1 MRNVGYI
8 PVIKI
13 LKENYER
20 FNISWHDV
28 PKSKICKVQ
37 EAKKVNKK
45 SGKTVINPWGNTY
58 VEDYSK
64 LFEEFGIEP
73 FNEEI
78 IKRIPN
84 PNKLIRRGI
93 VFGHRGFETV
103 LEAIENKQPF
113 AVMSGIK
120 PSGPMHLGSITTASE
135 IVYFQKEFGAKAF
148 YCIADIESY
157 VDNRLFYGD
166 STVVDTAVDNLAD
179 ILALGLDSKNAYVWR
194 QSQEKRVMDYAFI
207 FGANVTTATMNAI
220 YGEQTNFGLYL
231 SALVQCGDILI
242 AENPDFGGPKPVVVP
257 VGLDQDPHIR
267 LVRDLSRKL
276 QSSFG
281 FVLPSATFHRLMRG
295 LDGSEKMSK
304 RNPMSYFD
312 LDEDLDS
319 IKMKIMNALTGGRT
333 SVAEQKKLGGEPE
346 KCMIYELC
354 VFHFEEDDEKL
365 IETYNDCKNGTL
377 LCGEHKQQVVDMVFS
392 WIKNHRRK
400 KERQLDTAREI
411 LNVE

>member
-1 MRNVGYI
+1 MSQ
-8 PVIKI
+8 
-13 LKENYER
+13 ENQTG
-20 FNISWHDV
+20 
-28 PKSKICKVQ
+28 Q

-64 LFEEFGIEP
+64 LFDEFGIEP

-78 IKRIPN
+78 MKRIPN
-84 PNKLIRRGI
+84 PNKHMRRGI

-113 AVMSGIK
+113 AVMSGLK
-120 PSGPMHLGSITTASE
+120 PSNKFHLGNLLTCSE
-135 IVYFQKEFGAKAF
+135 IIYFQKEFGAKAF

-157 VDNRLFYGD
+157 ADNRIPYD
-166 STVVDTAVDNLAD
+166 EATVTAVDNLAD
-179 ILALGLDSKNAYVWR
+179 ILALGLDPKNAYVWR

-207 FGANVTTATMNAI
+207 FGANVTTATMKAV
-220 YGEQTNFGLYL
+220 YGEQTNFGLYNA
-231 SALVQCGDILI
+231 ALLQCGDICL
-242 AENPDFGGPKPVVVP
+242 AQNPDFDGPKPVVVP

-267 LVRDLSRKL
+267 LVRDLARKL

-295 LDGSEKMSK
+295 LDGSDKMSK

-319 IKMKIMNALTGGRT
+319 IKMKVMNALTGGRT
-333 SVAEQKKLGGEPE
+333 TIAEQKKLGGEPE

-354 VFHFEEDDEKL
+354 VFHFEEDDEKI
-365 IETYNDCKNGTL
+365 IEIYNNCRNGTL
-377 LCGEHKQQVVDMVFS
+377 LCGEHKQQVVDLIFS
-392 WIKNHRRK
+392 WLKNHRRK
-400 KERQLDTAREI
+400 KEKQIDTARNI

>member
-1 MRNVGYI
+1 MNQTDKR
-8 PVIKI
+8 
-13 LKENYER
+13 
-20 FNISWHDV
+20 
-28 PKSKICKVQ
+28 
-37 EAKKVNKK
+37 
-45 SGKTVINPWGNTY
+45 KTVIDPWGGTTY
-58 VEDYSK
+58 VADYKK
-64 LFEEFGIEP
+64 LFEEFGIET

-78 IKRIPN
+78 IKRIPK
-84 PNKLIRRGI
+84 PNKYMRRGI
-93 VFGHRGFETV
+93 IFGHRDFQKI

-120 PSGPMHLGSITTASE
+120 PSGSFHLGSMLTASE
-135 IVYFQKEFGAKAF
+135 IVYFQRELGAKAF

-157 VDNRLFYGD
+157 ADNRISYED
-166 STVVDTAVDNLAD
+166 AAETAVDNLAD
-179 ILALGLDSKNAYVWR
+179 ILALGLDPKNAHIWR
-194 QSQEKRVMDYAFI
+194 QSEEKRVMDYAFI
-207 FGANVTTATMNAI
+207 FGANVTTATMNAV

-231 SALVQCGDILI
+231 SALVQCGDMIL
-242 AENPDFGGPKPVVVP
+242 PQHSDFGGPKPVVVP

-267 LVRDLSRKL
+267 LVRDLARKL

-312 LDEDLDS
+312 LDEDFDN
-319 IKMKIMNALTGGRT
+319 IRMKIMNALTGGRT
-333 SVAEQKKLGGEPE
+333 TVAEQKKLGGEPE
-346 KCMIYELC
+346 KCMIHELC
-354 VFHFEEDDEKL
+354 VFHFEEDDDRL
-365 IETYNDCKNGTL
+365 IETYNNCRNGSL

-400 KERQLDTAREI
+400 KEKQIDTARKI